1 MAGTFSPA
9 LSQSRRRPLATCVAS
24 LFALSAPAA
33 AIADTW
39 TVNSCDEGSFSTGV
53 NSGTLR
59 YALQHATSPAT
70 INLTGLTGPDACLN
84 SKISL
89 TTGELDTSITTLTIS
104 GPGADTLQID
114 ASGLPPSYGDSRVIA
129 HTGTGALTIQN
140 LGITGGHVYHST
152 HLSQGGCIFSTGDVE
167 LDGTKVSSCYVTEK
181 DTEYL
186 AAGGAIFTPGSVTLN
201 DSSVTSSSAR
211 ALASTKALGGG
222 IYAGSTV
229 TVNDYSSIG
238 QNYAKSVSGKA
249 LGGSVYS
256 RGNVT
261 ITKSSIYVSQASS
274 STAYSVG
281 GGLYTL
287 GNLTISGAAIIQNS
301 TYSGTARAIGGGL
314 YVKGNASVAHCFM
327 KYDTATSFAARAYGG
342 GAYVHGNFTLTNS
355 QIYKN
360 AVSTS
365 NFLSVARG
373 GGAAAHGNFF
383 TSYSTIRD
391 NTANG
396 PGVAAGLDLNG
407 NVITIASSTISG
419 NVAEGFVGGVRVYTN
434 ASPSA
439 TFQIK
444 NSTISGNSA
453 QGVGGLFVDSGT
465 AKFYNTTIAFNSS
478 IGALSS
484 PGIRLQAPSPSMD
497 VTLESTLL
505 SNNTYGTS
513 ENDLD
518 ATGANPVV
526 FNGGDLATPANNL
539 IRATLI
545 SPDKLPGDT
554 KQGFCP
560 HLGRLRD
567 NGGLTQSHALLS
579 HSVAI
584 DAGNTNVGGLPYDE
598 RGSSIVNGTID
609 YLRVSGPSGAP
620 SPKPDIGAYEV
631 QQNDVVFDTDFDD
644 C

>member
-1 MAGTFSPA
+1 MAGTFLSA
-9 LSQSRRRPLATCVAS
+9 LSQPRRRPLATCVAS

-70 INLTGLTGPDACLN
+70 INLTGLTGLNACLN

-89 TTGELDTSITTLTIS
+89 TTGELDTTITTLTIT
-104 GPGADTLQID
+104 GPGAETLQID

-129 HTGTGALTIQN
+129 HTGAGTLTIQN

-152 HLSQGGCIFSTGDVE
+152 HPSQGGCIFSTGDVE
-167 LDGTKVSSCYVTEK
+167 LDGTNVSSCYVTEK
-181 DTEYL
+181 DTEYF
-186 AAGGAIFTPGSVTLN
+186 AAGGAIFTPASITLN
-201 DSSVTSSSAR
+201 SSSVTSSSAR
-211 ALASTKALGGG
+211 ALVSTKALGGG

-256 RGNVT
+256 KGNVT

-274 STAYSVG
+274 STAYAVG
-281 GGLYTL
+281 GGLYAL

-327 KYDTATSFAARAYGG
+327 KYNTATSIAARAYGG
-342 GAYVHGNFTLTNS
+342 GAYIHGNFTLTSS
-355 QIYKN
+355 QLYKN
-360 AVSTS
+360 AVSS
-365 NFLSVARG
+365 SSFFSIARG
-373 GGAAAHGNFF
+373 GGAAAGGNFF
-383 TSYSTIRD
+383 TSYSAIRD
-391 NTANG
+391 NAANG
-396 PGVAAGLDLNG
+396 PGVGAGLDLKG

-419 NVAEGFVGGVRVYTN
+419 NTSAQFAGGVRVYTN
-434 ASPSA
+434 ASASA

-453 QGVGGLFVDSGT
+453 LGVGGLYVDSGT
-465 AKFYNTTIAFNSS
+465 AKFYNTTIAFNTST
-478 IGALSS
+478 GAASS
-484 PGIRLQAPSPSMD
+484 PGVRLKAPSPSMD

-513 ENDLD
+513 EDDLD
-518 ATGANPVV
+518 TTGANPVV

-539 IRATLI
+539 VRVTPI
-545 SPDKLPGDT
+545 SPALLPGDT
-554 KQGFCP
+554 KQGSCP
-560 HLGRLRD
+560 YLGKLRN
-567 NGGLTQSHALLS
+567 NGGVTETHALLS
-579 HSVAI
+579 HSIAI
-584 DAGNTNVGGLPYDE
+584 DNGNTNLGGLPYDQ
-598 RGSSIVNGTID
+598 RGSSIENGTID
-609 YLRVSGPSGAP
+609 YLRVSGPSANP

-631 QQNDVVFDTDFDD
+631 QQNDVVFNTDFEN